1 MTRRNMA
8 EQVFQ
13 DALNT
18 IKESQSDLEK
28 TISGYTS
35 GMTKKPLIDIIEDDD
50 NLIVRADLPGFQKEN
65 IKIDMGDYTLE
76 IIALYLEETL
86 EDGSS
91 YIKKERNY
99 GKISRVIELPE
110 KIKADLAQASFN
122 NGVLQIIIP
131 KLDKT
136 VVDIE

>member
-13 DALNT
+13 DAINT
-18 IKESQSDLEK
+18 IRESQSELEK
-28 TISGYTS
+28 TISGYT
-35 GMTKKPLIDIIEDDD
+35 GGILNKPLVDVLEDDN

-65 IKIDMGDYTLE
+65 ISIDMGDYTLE
-76 IIALYLEETL
+76 IVALYQEDPL

-91 YIKKERNY
+91 YIKKERKY
-99 GKISRVIELPE
+99 DEIRRVIELPE
-110 KIKADLAQASFN
+110 KIKADLAQATFN
-122 NGVLQIIIP
+122 NGVLQIILP

-136 VVDIE
+136 VVDVE

>member
-13 DALNT
+13 DAINT
-18 IKESQSDLEK
+18 IRESQSELEK
-28 TISGYTS
+28 TISGYT
-35 GMTKKPLIDIIEDDD
+35 GGILNKPLVDVLEDDN

-65 IKIDMGDYTLE
+65 ISIDMGDYTLE
-76 IIALYLEETL
+76 IVALYQEDPL

-91 YIKKERNY
+91 YIKKERKY
-99 GKISRVIELPE
+99 DEIKRVIELPE
-110 KIKADLAQASFN
+110 KIKADLAQATFN
-122 NGVLQIIIP
+122 NGVLQIILP

-136 VVDIE
+136 IVDVE

>member
-13 DALNT
+13 DAINT
-18 IKESQSDLEK
+18 IRESQSELEK
-28 TISGYTS
+28 TISGYTGGIS
-35 GMTKKPLIDIIEDDD
+35 NKPLVDVIEDG
-50 NLIVRADLPGFQKEN
+50 NSLIVRADLPGFQKEN
-65 IKIDMGDYTLE
+65 INIDMGDYTLE
-76 IIALYLEETL
+76 IIALYQEDPL

-91 YIKKERNY
+91 YIKRERKY
-99 GKISRVIELPE
+99 DEIRRLIELPE

-122 NGVLQIIIP
+122 NGVLQIILP

-136 VVDIE
+136 VVDVE